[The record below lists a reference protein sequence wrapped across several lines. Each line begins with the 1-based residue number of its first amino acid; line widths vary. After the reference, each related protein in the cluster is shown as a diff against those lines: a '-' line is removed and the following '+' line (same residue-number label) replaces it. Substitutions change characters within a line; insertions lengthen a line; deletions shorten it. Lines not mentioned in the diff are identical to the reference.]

1 MKSQIQNLLETY
13 QSIKPQIEQR
23 LEEFRNIWKNG
34 SDFDLYKEL
43 IFCLLTPQSNAERC
57 WIAVQQLEK
66 RNLLFSNDT
75 VKISECLRGY
85 TRFHLTKAK
94 NILRNRKALRKN
106 NEICIRYQLNKMDD
120 PQNMREWLVENITG
134 MGYKEAS
141 HYLRNIGLGEEFAI
155 LDRHI
160 LRKLVELEVIDSIPS
175 SLSKKVYLE
184 IETLMEIFSQQIE
197 IPLSHLDFVFWY
209 MQKKFI
215 FK

>member
-1 MKSQIQNLLETY
+1 MKYQIQNLLETY

-23 LEEFRNIWKNG
+23 LAEFQNIWKKD
-34 SDFDLYKEL
+34 SEFDLYKEL
-43 IFCLLTPQSNAERC
+43 IFCQLTPQSNAERC
-57 WIAVQQLEK
+57 WMAVQQLEK

-75 VKISECLRGY
+75 IKISECLRGY
-85 TRFHLTKAK
+85 TRFHHTKANHIIENRETLVK
-94 NILRNRKALRKN
+94 NNIL
-106 NEICIRYQLNKMDD
+106 CIRDQLNKVAD
-120 PQNMREWLVENITG
+120 PKNRRKWLVQNIKG

-141 HYLRNIGLGEEFAI
+141 HYLRNIGFGEEFAI

-160 LRKLVELEVIDSIPS
+160 LKKLVEFEVIDSIPS
-175 SLSKKVYLE
+175 SLSKKMYLE
-184 IETLMEIFSQQIE
+184 IETLMEIFSLQIE